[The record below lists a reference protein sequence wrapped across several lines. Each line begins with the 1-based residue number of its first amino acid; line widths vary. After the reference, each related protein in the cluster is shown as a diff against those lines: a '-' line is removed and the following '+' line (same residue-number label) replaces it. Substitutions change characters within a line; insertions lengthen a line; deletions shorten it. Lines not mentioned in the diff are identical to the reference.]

1 MEYHLTSLAI
11 NFRCQM
17 LEEKYF
23 YFGENLAVVTLPL
36 YDDVTTERFAEKM
49 WYFKSHKNLELA
61 L

>member
-11 NFRCQM
+11 NIRCKM

-36 YDDVTTERFAEKM
+36 CDDVTTEGFVKKILYCKA
-49 WYFKSHKNLELA
+49 YKSLN
-61 L
+61 